1 LSYFVLGFI
10 TWLTLLEPARNQPTL
25 VDRVDA
31 VYKVVDGQELPVD
44 LFLPNRAEEPTAV
57 VVFIHGGGWF
67 LRGKLDYHDYASVLA
82 INGMAAAAIEWRR
95 VPPNG
100 FHDQVADIKDSIR
113 WLRANAE
120 HFNIDPDRIGIYG
133 SSSGGH
139 LAAMTA
145 LTGDGD
151 GFSDDDPEG
160 PSSAVQAAWL
170 HEGLYDLT
178 ESVNP
183 IEDLV
188 IQVFV
193 GGVTREEDITVYED
207 VSPVYRVTSNA
218 PPIMIS
224 YGSEDVAVPITQPER
239 LERELLE
246 AGVAAERFVLD
257 GLSHGFIFFRPWTRP
272 IMMEALL
279 EYMRE
284 TL

>member
-1 LSYFVLGFI
+1 LSYFIIGFF
-10 TWLTLLEPARNQPTL
+10 TWLTLLEPARGVPTL
-25 VDRVDA
+25 VDRFET
-31 VYKVVDGQELPVD
+31 VYKVVEEESLPID
-44 LFLPNRAEEPTAV
+44 LFLPNTAVEPTPV
-57 VVFIHGGGWF
+57 VIFIHGGGWF
-67 LRGKLDYHDYASVLA
+67 LRSAMDYDDFATVLA
-82 INGMAAAAIEWRR
+82 INGMAAATIEWRR

-100 FHDQVADIKDSIR
+100 FYDQVADIKDAVR
-113 WLRANAE
+113 WLRANAAE
-120 HFNIDPDRIGIYG
+120 FNIDPDRIGIYG

-145 LTGDGD
+145 FTGDGD

-178 ESVNP
+178 ESVNR

-193 GGVTREEDITVYED
+193 GGATREEDIAAYEA
-207 VSPVYRVTSNA
+207 VSPVLRITGNE
-218 PPIMIS
+218 PPTMIS
-224 YGSEDVAVPITQPER
+224 YGSEDVAVPISQPER

-246 AGVAAERFVLD
+246 AGVEAERFVLD